1 MINIL
6 LLLSLEGN
14 LLINIRSINNSN
26 SRALISIGLLILITS
41 STTRGTILL
50 STVSSDSNSS
60 SSASITASLLNTNTR
75 DELIWLS
82 DTRNIDGSN
91 ILSIIKNS

>member
-1 MINIL
+1 MINIRY
-6 LLLSLEGN
+6 S
-14 LLINIRSINNSN
+14 NNSN
-26 SRALISIGLLILITS
+26 SRDSISIGLSILITS
-41 STTRGTILL
+41 STTRGTILISKVL
-50 STVSSDSNSS
+50 SDSNSS
-60 SSASITASLLNTNTR
+60 SSALIIEILLNTNTR